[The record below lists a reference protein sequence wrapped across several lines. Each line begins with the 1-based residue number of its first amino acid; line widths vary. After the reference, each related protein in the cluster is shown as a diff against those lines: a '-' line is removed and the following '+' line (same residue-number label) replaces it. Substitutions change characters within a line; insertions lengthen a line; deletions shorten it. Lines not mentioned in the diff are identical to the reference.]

1 MHQSMKAFL
10 AAAAIAFGL
19 SSPYAMAQGAAQGG
33 MPTTTQ
39 AIQPNDA
46 QLTQYVGA
54 YKEVSRTAAE
64 YQPRLEAAK
73 DEQTRQGIIQEA
85 DQRLVS
91 VVKQS
96 GMSLEEYN
104 GISLAIQQ
112 DPSLR
117 QRVEGMLQ

>member
-1 MHQSMKAFL
+1 MHPSMKAFL

-19 SSPYAMAQGAAQGG
+19 SSPYALAQGAQENAV
-33 MPTTTQ
+33 PVTTQ

-46 QLTQYVGA
+46 QLTQYVST
-54 YKEVSRTAAE
+54 YKQVAQTAAE
-64 YQPRLEAAK
+64 YQPRLEAAT
-73 DEQTRQGIIQEA
+73 DDAARQEIIQEA
-85 DQRLVS
+85 DQRLVG

-96 GMSLEEYN
+96 GMSLDEYN

-117 QRVEGMLQ
+117 QRVEGMLK

>member
-19 SSPYAMAQGAAQGG
+19 SSPYALAQGAQDSGVPA
-33 MPTTTQ
+33 TTQ
-39 AIQPNDA
+39 AIQPDET
-46 QLTQYVGA
+46 QLNQYVNT
-54 YKEVSRTAAE
+54 YKQVAQTAAQ
-64 YQPRLEAAK
+64 YQPRLEAAQ
-73 DEQTRQGIIQEA
+73 DDAARQEIIQEA
-85 DQRLVS
+85 DQRLVG

-96 GMSLEEYN
+96 GMSLDEYN

-117 QRVEGMLQ
+117 QRVESMLK